1 MELSERIRIRAEGN
15 TDFKPYYDVLGQW
28 ADEVA
33 QLEADVTKL
42 ENEVIR
48 LEDENDALSKKNESL
63 MKLAGMYIKS
73 YEDLAFGDADMESAY
88 CDFCDDVIKP
98 EEMDERHST
107 ELNDYHAECCP
118 DCATATT
125 DEPQDERS

>member
-73 YEDLAFGDADMESAY
+73 YEDLAFGDALPNY
-88 CDFCDDVIKP
+88 CAVCNEHIEPVDW
-98 EEMDERHST
+98 DERHS
-107 ELNDYHAECCP
+107 EGEEDYHENCCP
-118 DCATATT
+118 YCDEPTT